1 MEEDQ
6 GRNGNEH
13 GSIEKPVDNKTL
25 AKKSGK
31 E

>member
-6 GRNGNEH
+6 RCNCNEY
-13 GSIEKPVDNKTL
+13 GSIEKPVDSKTL